1 MKNIKYQLLPFIYLI
16 CQPAFAHSGRWGL
29 VGEGI
34 LIMLILVATIIHLA
48 IIFLMRWKQCFRK
61 KSFFLSAYFMVIL
74 NFIIWGAAA
83 IHTIRVF
90 ISGDYNGGHLYEFW
104 WLFGELII
112 ILVMLYFIFTIPR
125 KQFSAY
131 LAAQRLEATDE

>member
-1 MKNIKYQLLPFIYLI
+1 MKNINYKLLIFLYLI
-16 CQPAFAHSGRWGL
+16 CQPAYAHSGRLGL
-29 VGEGI
+29 MGEGI
-34 LIMLILVATIIHLA
+34 LIALVLIATIIHFA

-61 KSFFLSAYFMVIL
+61 KNFFLSAYFMVIL
-74 NFIIWGAAA
+74 NFIIWGAGA

-131 LAAQRLEATDE
+131 FAARRMEETDE